1 MIPLPSGRSLA
12 SGSNGYKGRLRS
24 NLQVKIGDLDRMPP
38 ELPWFNWLPVG
49 GVLAV
54 DRNADSP
61 SPCSGFGQEGSGMAD
76 MYVDSIRADTGYSFS
91 YDASETETRNKVKD
105 VAWNSSYCGLSGQ
118 LLGDRNFQLDPSPQ
132 SIRFWVGLEGWGAS
146 EGLREIVAGYFC
158 VEILGI
164 RARLAVAPRLDIAR
178 ICVD

>member
-1 MIPLPSGRSLA
+1 
-12 SGSNGYKGRLRS
+12 
-24 NLQVKIGDLDRMPP
+24 MPP
-38 ELPWFNWLPVG
+38 ELPWFKWLPVG

-91 YDASETETRNKVKD
+91 YDASETETRKKVKD

-118 LLGDRNFQLDPSPQ
+118 LLEDGSFTIG
-132 SIRFWVGLEGWGAS
+132 SIATSTTISTAVYSIQGGIRGPGRECRA
-146 EGLREIVAGYFC
+146 EEIVSELLWGT
-158 VEILGI
+158 
-164 RARLAVAPRLDIAR
+164 
-178 ICVD
+178 